1 VRGLQGTCRAI
12 AGAPGTVVC
21 VTDIITL
28 SDARVAAVTEREC
41 GEPLVDLRGTP
52 GVFLD
57 ARQADPDGSWARL
70 RSGALDRL
78 LQAQSLLPAGI
89 RFLVVEGYRPPAL
102 QRRYFDQYAATLR
115 AAHPDAPPDRIR
127 ELASAYISPPEVAPH
142 VSGGAV
148 DLTLCTAD
156 GTELPLGTEVNAT
169 PEESAGACRTGA
181 ADIGAQARTHRELMA
196 LALTTAGFVNYPTE
210 WWHWSYGDRYWALL
224 SGAPAARYG
233 PVPDRHRTA

>member
-1 VRGLQGTCRAI
+1 M
-12 AGAPGTVVC
+12 
-21 VTDIITL
+21 TDIITL
-28 SDARVAAVTEREC
+28 SDSRVAAVAEHEC
-41 GEPLVDLRGTP
+41 GEALVDLLGTP
-52 GVFLD
+52 GLRVD
-57 ARQADPDGSWARL
+57 PRQADADGSYAYL
-70 RSGALDRL
+70 RSGVLRRL
-78 LQAQSLLPAGI
+78 LQAQSLLPDGI

-102 QRRYFDQYAATLR
+102 QRRYFEEYAATLR
-115 AAHPDAPPDRIR
+115 AAHPDAGPDRIR

-169 PEESAGACRTGA
+169 PEESEGACRTGA
-181 ADIGAQARTHRELMA
+181 PNIGAEARANRALMDR
-196 LALTTAGFVNYPTE
+196 ALTTAGFVNYPTE

-233 PVPDRHRTA
+233 PAAAPVRTV

>member
-1 VRGLQGTCRAI
+1 M
-12 AGAPGTVVC
+12 
-21 VTDIITL
+21 TDIITL
-28 SDARVAAVTEREC
+28 SDSRVAEVTEQEC
-41 GEPLVDLRGTP
+41 GEPLVDLRETP
-52 GVFLD
+52 GLRID
-57 ARQADPDGSWARL
+57 LRQADADGSYAHLRL
-70 RSGALDRL
+70 GALRRL

-89 RFLVVEGYRPPAL
+89 RFLVVEGFRPPEL
-102 QRRYFDQYAATLR
+102 QRRYFEQYAATLR
-115 AAHPDAPPDRIR
+115 AAHPDAGPDRIR

-181 ADIGAQARTHRELMA
+181 PSVGAEGRANRVLMGR
-196 LALTTAGFVNYPTE
+196 ALTTAGFVNYPTE

-233 PVPDRHRTA
+233 PAATPVRPA